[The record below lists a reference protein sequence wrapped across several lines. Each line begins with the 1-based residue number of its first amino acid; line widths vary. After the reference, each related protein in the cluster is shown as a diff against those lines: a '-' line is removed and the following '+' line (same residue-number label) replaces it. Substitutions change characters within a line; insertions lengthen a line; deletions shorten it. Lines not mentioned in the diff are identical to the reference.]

1 MELAVGPISPDTQG
15 PLPYDK
21 GGLEMTGKS
30 SPPKTPRGT
39 KVDKQR
45 RRLVKLMAAGSASA
59 IASPWMFQTGRAA
72 ARPIK
77 IGMVSPQT
85 GPIAAFGE
93 ADQWVL
99 AEAKKTLAKGIVV
112 AGERHQVEILY
123 RDSQSTANRAAEVTA
138 QLINRDKV
146 DMVIGSSTGD
156 TVVPVADQCELAGVP
171 CITADDPWEDFFFGR
186 KGDPKKGFEWTYH
199 FFWGFGMVAN
209 LFADMW
215 LSLPTNK
222 KVGLMLTNDQD
233 GVAASNEEHGMP
245 PTFRK
250 KGLEVVNLGLYPPLS
265 DDFTAQIRQ
274 LKDNNCDIACGIF
287 NPPQFAIFWTQCA
300 QQGYRPKIMTPPKAI
315 LFPTAV
321 EALGDRGAGTSTE
334 VWWSHHH
341 PFKSGLTGQTARQ
354 FCDAYEAATK
364 KQWTQPIGFK
374 HANLEVAIDALK
386 RAKKLDAASI
396 RDAIKETNY
405 QSLVGP
411 ITWKGGPTNPVPN
424 VCTTPL
430 VGGQWKKG
438 TKFKYDLNIVFNK
451 TAPNIP
457 LDSAFEPIKYT

>member
-1 MELAVGPISPDTQG
+1 MHSKQPNSAKRPE
-15 PLPYDK
+15 
-21 GGLEMTGKS
+21 
-30 SPPKTPRGT
+30 
-39 KVDKQR
+39 KVDQQR
-45 RRLVKLMAAGSASA
+45 RKVIKLIGAAGAGA
-59 IASPWMFQTGRAA
+59 IASPWMFQSSRAA
-72 ARPIK
+72 SKTIK

-99 AEAKKTLAKGIVV
+99 AEAKKVLADGVPV
-112 AGERHQVEILY
+112 AGEKRPVEILY
-123 RDSQSTANRAAEVTA
+123 RDSQSNANRASEVTA

-186 KGDPKKGFEWTYH
+186 KGNPAKGFEWTYH
-199 FFWGFGMVAN
+199 FFWGFGMAAN

-233 GVAASNEEHGMP
+233 GIAASDKEHGMAA
-245 PTFRK
+245 TFRK
-250 KGLEVVNLGLYPPLS
+250 KGLDIVDLGLYPSLS

-274 LKDNNCDIACGIF
+274 LKENNCDTICGIF

-300 QQGYRPKIMTPPKAI
+300 QQGYRPKIVTPPKAL

-341 PFKSGLTGQTARQ
+341 PFKSGLTGQSALE
-354 FCDAYEAATK
+354 FCDAYEKTTS
-364 KQWTQPIGFK
+364 KQWTQPLGFK
-374 HANLEVAIDALK
+374 HANIEVAIDVLK
-386 RAKKLDAASI
+386 RTKKLDPVAI

-411 ITWKGGPTNPVPN
+411 LTWKGGPTNPVPN

-438 TKFKYDLNIVFNK
+438 TKFKYDLNVVFNK
-451 TAPNIP
+451 SAPNIP
-457 LDSAFEPIKYT
+457 LDSPFEPIQYS